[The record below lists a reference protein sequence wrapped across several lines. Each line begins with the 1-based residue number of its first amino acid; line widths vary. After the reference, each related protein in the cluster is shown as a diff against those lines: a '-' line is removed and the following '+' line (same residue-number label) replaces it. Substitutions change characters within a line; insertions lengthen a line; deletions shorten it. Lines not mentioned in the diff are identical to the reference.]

1 MEGLAMPRSPVTDVL
16 RRTPVLVFA
25 VGAGLLLAGC
35 GSSGSNATPAA
46 APSSSAAAPA
56 PGPTSA
62 STSSG
67 AAAGTTV
74 TATETDFKIAL
85 SQQTFSPGSYTFKA
99 TNSGKV
105 PHALTI
111 VGPGVSSMSTS
122 NVSPGQSANLTVTLQ
137 SGSYEIYCPVD
148 SHKSLGMDL
157 HITVG
162 S

>member
-1 MEGLAMPRSPVTDVL
+1 MPRSPVTDVL
-16 RRTPVLVFA
+16 RRTPVLAFA
-25 VGAGLLLAGC
+25 AGAGLLLAGC
-35 GSSGSNATPAA
+35 GSSGSSATPAA

-56 PGPTSA
+56 SAPTTATSVSA
-62 STSSG
+62 SSS
-67 AAAGTTV
+67 ASAGTTV

-122 NVSPGQSANLTVTLQ
+122 NLSPGQSANLTVTLQ

-162 S
+162 

>member
-1 MEGLAMPRSPVTDVL
+1 MPRSPVTDVL
-16 RRTPVLVFA
+16 RRTPVLAFA

-35 GSSGSNATPAA
+35 GSSGSSATPAA
-46 APSSSAAAPA
+46 APSSSAAAP
-56 PGPTSA
+56 TSA
-62 STSSG
+62 SATSAS
-67 AAAGTTV
+67 ASSSASAGTTV

-122 NVSPGQSANLTVTLQ
+122 NLSPGQSANLTVTLQ

-162 S
+162 

>member
-1 MEGLAMPRSPVTDVL
+1 MPRSPVTDVL

-35 GSSGSNATPAA
+35 GSSSSNATPPAA
-46 APSSSAAAPA
+46 APSSAASAAASAPA
-56 PGPTSA
+56 SAVSSA
-62 STSSG
+62 S
-67 AAAGTTV
+67 AGTTV

-99 TNSGKV
+99 TNAGKV

-122 NVSPGQSANLTVTLQ
+122 NVSPGQSASLTVTLQ

>member
-1 MEGLAMPRSPVTDVL
+1 MPRSPVADAL

-35 GSSGSNATPAA
+35 GSSSSNATPPAA
-46 APSSSAAAPA
+46 APSSAAPTPSSAASAPA
-56 PGPTSA
+56 SAVSSA
-62 STSSG
+62 S
-67 AAAGTTV
+67 AGTTV

-122 NVSPGQSANLTVTLQ
+122 AVSPGQSANLTVTLQ

>member
-1 MEGLAMPRSPVTDVL
+1 MPRSPVTDVL

-35 GSSGSNATPAA
+35 GSSSSNATPPAA
-46 APSSSAAAPA
+46 APSSAAPA
-56 PGPTSA
+56 PSSAASAPASAVSSA
-62 STSSG
+62 S
-67 AAAGTTV
+67 AGTTV

-99 TNSGKV
+99 TNAGKV

-157 HITVG
+157 HITV